1 MPYLEIRQPDGSAKR
16 LDLDKVKGKLT
27 IGRHTDNRLRLN
39 DNEVSRF
46 HCELEASDHGYVLRD
61 LGSRN
66 GTKIDEELISE
77 VTLGHGDSFIVGGT
91 TFRFRDSSASRSA
104 APSRKSAAAA
114 AVQPGDD
121 PPLANPE
128 QAVALDGADVFVDED
143 QEDEQAEASRPV
155 GRTRSD
161 FGSGAL
167 GALAT
172 VGRDVPYGAHEV
184 SLVNARGKTVHAA
197 EGDDKSGT
205 AQTIGVLRL
214 LLLACIRTGASDLHL
229 EPKQAA
235 ESVRMRVDGTM
246 VEATELPQAMARK
259 LHSLVKVLCDIDI
272 ANRNNVQEG
281 HFSVQVPDRRID
293 YRVSFTPSMFGQKL
307 VVRVL
312 DPMNSPQQLRDL
324 GLPGWMYRQ
333 LRDVSRQDTGMV
345 LVCGPT
351 GSGKTTTLYAILR
364 QIDARQR
371 NVITIEDPVEY
382 EVEGVTQIPVDE
394 DHGRDFNS
402 LLRSCLR
409 QDPDVIVLGEI
420 RDAETATTAMQA
432 ATTGHLVLSTV
443 HAKDTIGTIFRLL
456 DLGVE
461 PYLVASTLNL
471 LLAQR
476 LARKLCPHCKVPKR
490 PTPSQNMKLGKLVEG
505 VKEIYAAGGCHRC
518 FETGYVGRQ
527 AISELLT
534 TNDEVRDVILRNPNI
549 GELKKAISSTHFTPL
564 RESGMDLVIKGETS
578 LQEIERVIGIE

>member
-1 MPYLEIRQPDGSAKR
+1 MPQLEIQMPNGTKR
-16 LDLDKVKGKLT
+16 LDLEKVKGKLT
-27 IGRHTDNRLRLN
+27 IGRHPDNRLRLN

-46 HCELEASDHGYVLRD
+46 HCELEASDHGYLLRD

-66 GTKIDEELISE
+66 GTKIDDELIAE
-77 VTLGHGDSFIVGGT
+77 VMLQHGDTFVVGGT
-91 TFRFRDSSASRSA
+91 TFRYRD
-104 APSRKSAAAA
+104 AAAA
-114 AVQPGDD
+114 RAEKKATAAATAGRAKPGGD
-121 PPLANPE
+121 PPLADPE
-128 QAVALDGADVFVDED
+128 QAIAMKDADIFLDED
-143 QEDEQAEASRPV
+143 SEDEQAEAARPV
-155 GRTRSD
+155 GRSRSD
-161 FGSGAL
+161 FGSGAI

-172 VGRDVPYGAHEV
+172 VGRDVPYDATDV
-184 SLVNARGKTVHAA
+184 SLINARGKTVHAA
-197 EGDDKSGT
+197 TDEDDKTAT

-214 LLLACIRTGASDLHL
+214 LLLACIRTGASDLHM

-259 LHSLVKVLCDIDI
+259 LHSLIKVLCDIDI

-307 VVRVL
+307 VLRVL

-351 GSGKTTTLYAILR
+351 GSGKTTTLYAVLR

-382 EVEGVTQIPVDE
+382 EVDGVTQIPVDE
-394 DHGRDFNS
+394 DHGKDFNS

-476 LARKLCPHCKVPKR
+476 LARTLCPHCKVPKR

-505 VKEIYAAGGCHRC
+505 VKEIYAPGGCHRC

-534 TNDEVRDVILRNPNI
+534 TNDDVRDVILRNPNI

-564 RESGMDLVIKGETS
+564 REVGMDLVIKGETS
-578 LQEIERVIGIE
+578 LQEIERVIGFE